1 MSQFTSKLL
10 LLLLLISFSSR
21 LQAQVVINEY
31 SCSNIST
38 IVDNNGNNEDWV
50 ELFNTSAV
58 AVNIGGYYLSDK
70 PATPMKW
77 QIPVGTTIPANG
89 RRIFWASGKD
99 VVVGGNNQ
107 HTNFKLTQMR
117 YESIVFADAAGV
129 IIDQV
134 ALIPTQGDHSRGRIT
149 DGNATFGVFTTPT
162 PNAANT
168 GSFTDYVS
176 KPTFSVAPGFYA
188 AAQSVAIS
196 CADPNTQIRYTI
208 NGTTPTATSTLY
220 SGPIN
225 VATTT
230 AIRARAFSTNTSFA
244 PSFIE
249 TNTYFINVTHTM
261 PVISLCGSFTN
272 FFNTAQDIKNTIEYF
287 DLSQVLQY
295 EMDGDMSKHG
305 NDSWAYSQKGMRFYV
320 KDEYGYANNIE
331 YQQFPTSPRN
341 EFDVIIIKAA
351 GSDNYPDGGGG
362 GSQPCHLRDSYVQGL
377 AEKNSLNVDVRR
389 LQSAIVYINGAY
401 WGIYEVRERVDS
413 DYTAYYYNQ
422 EKEDIDQL
430 RYWGGL
436 NIEEGSDTAW
446 NNLYNYIMANPMTVQ
461 ANYDYVVDKLD
472 PMSLIDNFILNT
484 YVNNSDWMNWNT
496 SWWRGRKNTANTP
509 KVRWRYDLWDEDNT
523 FDLGQNYTGLPSTS
537 YTNDPCE
544 IGNLPQFTGPN
555 VGPEMGHVKIFNK
568 LMDNQVFKDAY
579 INRYADLTNTAF
591 RCDSMLAFLQ
601 RFEDKLTLEMP
612 QHITRWGGSMAQW
625 QAGLQ
630 HIRDEIN
637 GRCAVIDSGIIDCF
651 SVTGPFDIGVNVVPA
666 GSGNV
671 KVSSQTPSLY
681 WHNTDFFG
689 GTNIPLKAT
698 ANPGYMFDYWE
709 VLHQAVSPNI
719 LQDSVSI
726 NLARTDSVIAHFK
739 PVWLASN
746 DTTVCSTGL
755 PLNIYAVGGL
765 TYQWTVL
772 NSTNIIST
780 NDTISV
786 SPSQTTSY
794 LVTATTNTGVQSDTI
809 TVVVNQMPTFTL
821 SATNPIALCDVS
833 SLSLNPQLAN
843 IPTVVYQWQD
853 GSSNPIYNVS
863 TSGQYYLIANNN
875 GCIFSDTVD
884 ITMGVTPDFPT
895 DFNITGGTVGANGV
909 IKYCDVPNILLDPQL
924 ASMPNTTLLW
934 QDGSAN
940 QTFNITQSGTY
951 WVVAT
956 NNGCTYSDTVSVTL
970 GITPTFANN
979 FNVTSNIL
987 NANGA
992 MQFCD
997 VPNILLDPQLAAN
1010 PNTTFYWQDGSTN
1023 PTYNIT
1029 QSGTYSLVAT
1039 NNGCVY
1045 GDTIRVMLGIT
1056 PIVNLGLDSTFCG
1069 STTNLKVLDA
1079 GNAHPN
1085 TVYTWQDGT
1094 HSQTFNATQSGT
1106 YSVFVNNEGCT
1117 DADTVH
1123 LEFGEMPHVDLGKDT
1138 TLCPNSTVRLDAT
1151 GSQLTYL
1158 WQDGA
1163 KNTAYI
1169 AKMPGEYWVQVT
1181 TKTGC
1186 TARDTVY
1193 VSPSLLATFDL
1204 GIGGTICAGDS
1215 IHFAASLPNGATYVW
1230 AGGTRNNDLII
1241 TKPGI
1246 YAIDVY
1252 LKSCHVHDEME
1263 YMHENCEHCQVFIPS
1278 AFSPNADGYND
1289 IATFVS
1295 SCPINK
1301 WAITI
1306 YDRFGKLAFE
1316 STNVGETWDGT
1327 MNGKSAPE
1335 GVYMYSVKCS
1345 VNENGTE
1352 KQINQGGTITLI
1364 R

>member
-1 MSQFTSKLL
+1 MSQITRKLL
-10 LLLLLISFSSR
+10 LFLLLVNIFVCSY
-21 LQAQVVINEY
+21 AQVVINEY
-31 SCSNIST
+31 SCSNINT
-38 IVDNNGNNEDWV
+38 ITDNNGNNEDWI
-50 ELFNTSAV
+50 ELFNTSAT

-77 QIPVGTTIPANG
+77 MIPVGTTIPANG

-99 VVVGGNNQ
+99 VLVGGNNQ

-117 YESIVFADAAGV
+117 YENIVLADASGV

-134 ALIPTQGDHSRGRIT
+134 ALVPTQGDHSRGRIT

-162 PNAANT
+162 PNAANA

-176 KPTFSVAPGFYA
+176 KPTFNVAPGFYTA
-188 AAQSVAIS
+188 TQSVTITCS
-196 CADPNTQIRYTI
+196 DPNTQIRYTT

-220 SGPIN
+220 SAPIS

-230 AIRARAFSTNTSFA
+230 AIRARAFSTTPNFA

-249 TNTYFINVTHTM
+249 TNTYFINVSHTM

-287 DLSQVLQY
+287 DVAQTLQY
-295 EMDGDMSKHG
+295 EMDGDMRKHG

-320 KDEYGYANNIE
+320 LDEYGYANNIE
-331 YQQFPTSPRN
+331 YQQFPTSPRD
-341 EFDVIIIKAA
+341 EFDVIILKAA

-377 AEKNSLNVDVRR
+377 SEKNNLNLDVRR
-389 LQSAIVYINGAY
+389 LQSAIVYINGGY

-446 NNLYNYIMANPMTVQ
+446 NNLFDYIMANPMTVQ

-484 YVNNSDWMNWNT
+484 YVNNSDWLNWNT

-523 FDLGQNYTGLPSTS
+523 FDLGQNYTGLPGGTS

-544 IGNLPQFTGPN
+544 VTTLFTGPN
-555 VGPEMGHVKIFNK
+555 IGPEMGHVKIFNK

-579 INRYADLTNTAF
+579 VNRYADLTNTAF

-601 RFEDKLTLEMP
+601 RFEDKLTPEMP
-612 QHITRWGGSMAQW
+612 AHVARWGGSIAGW

-637 GRCAVIDSGIIDCF
+637 GRCAVIDSGIVGCYN
-651 SVTGPFDIGVNVVPA
+651 VTGPFAIGVNVVPA

-671 KVSSQTPSLY
+671 QISTQSPSIY

-689 GTNIPLKAT
+689 GTNIPMKAT
-698 ANPGYMFDYWE
+698 PTTGYVFDYWE
-709 VLHQAVSPNI
+709 VLNHGVSPNT

-726 NLARTDSVIAHFK
+726 NLTSSDSVIAHFK
-739 PVWLASN
+739 PIWFVAN
-746 DTTVCSTGL
+746 DTTLCSSPTPFYIFAL
-755 PLNIYAVGGL
+755 GGIN
-765 TYQWTVL
+765 YQWTILGSSNVL
-772 NSTNIIST
+772 GTTDSLSISPT
-780 NDTISV
+780 
-786 SPSQTTSY
+786 QTTSY
-794 LVTATTNTGVQSDTI
+794 VVTATTLAGVEIDTI
-809 TVVVNQMPTFTL
+809 TVTVNQMPIFSL
-821 SATNPIALCDVS
+821 SATDPLALCDVAN
-833 SLSLNPQLAN
+833 LNLNPQLSN
-843 IPTVVYQWQD
+843 IPTVAYSWQD
-853 GSSNPIYNVS
+853 GSTNPTFNVS
-863 TSGQYYLIANNN
+863 TSGQYYLIADNN
-875 GCIFSDTVD
+875 GCIYSDTVN
-884 ITMGVTPDFPT
+884 ITMGITPDFPT
-895 DFNITGGTVGANGV
+895 DFNITGGTVGQNGV
-909 IKYCDVPNILLDPQL
+909 IKYCDMPNILLDPGL
-924 ASMPNTTLLW
+924 STMPNTTLVW
-934 QDGSAN
+934 QDGSTN

-956 NNGCTYSDTVSVTL
+956 NNGCTYSDSVTVTV
-970 GITPTFANN
+970 GVTPSFTNN
-979 FNVTSNIL
+979 FGVTSNML
-987 NANGA
+987 NSNGA

-997 VPNILLDPQLAAN
+997 VPNIMLDPQLTTN
-1010 PNTTFYWQDGSTN
+1010 PNTTFQWQDGSTN

-1029 QSGTYSLVAT
+1029 ASGTYWLIAE
-1039 NNGCVY
+1039 NNGCKY
-1045 GDTIRVMLGIT
+1045 GDTIRVMVGIT

-1069 STTNLKVLDA
+1069 SVTNLKVLDA
-1079 GNAHPN
+1079 GNVHPN
-1085 TVYTWQDGT
+1085 TVYTWHDGI
-1094 HSQTFNATQSGT
+1094 HSQTYNATQTGT

-1123 LEFGEMPHVDLGKDT
+1123 LQFGEMPYVELGDDV
-1138 TLCPNSTVRLDAT
+1138 TLCPNESVRLDAT

-1158 WQDGA
+1158 WQDGT

-1169 AKMPGEYWVQVT
+1169 ATTPGEYWVQV
-1181 TKTGC
+1181 KTLSGC

-1193 VSPSLLATFDL
+1193 VLPSQLINFDL
-1204 GIGGTICAGDS
+1204 GVGGVLCVGDS
-1215 IHFAASLPNGATYVW
+1215 VHFSVTVPNGANYTW
-1230 AGGTRNNDLII
+1230 SNGKRNEDLVI
-1241 TKPGI
+1241 TKPGT
-1246 YAIDVY
+1246 YQIDVY
-1252 LKSCHVHDEME
+1252 HKGCHVHDEMVYE
-1263 YMHENCEHCQVFIPS
+1263 NENCERCQVFIPS

-1289 IATFVS
+1289 IATFVA
-1295 SCPINK
+1295 SCPVNK
-1301 WAITI
+1301 WSIVI
-1306 YDRFGKLAFE
+1306 YDRFGKLIFE
-1316 STNVGETWDGT
+1316 GTNVGETWNGT
-1327 MNGKSAPE
+1327 ANGKAAPE
-1335 GVYMYSVKCS
+1335 GVYIYSVKCTVS
-1345 VNENGTE
+1345 ENGTD
-1352 KQINQGGTITLI
+1352 KQIQQGGTITLI